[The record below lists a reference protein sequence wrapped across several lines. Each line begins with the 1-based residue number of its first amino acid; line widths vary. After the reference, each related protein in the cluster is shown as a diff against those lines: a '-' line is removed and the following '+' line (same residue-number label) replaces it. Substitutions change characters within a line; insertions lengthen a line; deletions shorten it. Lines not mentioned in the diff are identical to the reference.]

1 MAELV
6 PNGIFKQNFQ
16 GGRACVAGDKE
27 AKGEWVTTQVA
38 QAHYR
43 NAGVTLACKRC
54 CVTNGYL
61 QLGLYGM

>member
-1 MAELV
+1 MNSLV
-6 PNGIFKQNFQ
+6 GRHRKGI
-16 GGRACVAGDKE
+16 GDRE
-27 AKGEWVTTQVA
+27 AKGEWTTTQVA

-43 NAGVTLACKRC
+43 NVDMTLACKQC